1 MPYEYQ
7 QLQDMYEHQSGC
19 SHLEDVLDHI
29 PGKRLSQAKKSGSK
43 ILLTKFSFSYCHPL
57 LDIFMINLSILA
69 LSEKKNV
76 LRVQRGVMM

>member
-1 MPYEYQ
+1 MPFEYQ
-7 QLQDMYEHQSGC
+7 QLQDMYEHQFGC

-57 LDIFMINLSILA
+57 FDIFMINLSILA
-69 LSEKKNV
+69 LAEKKMC
-76 LRVQRGVMM
+76 LESKGA